1 MERHSLAL
9 ACANMSLMLKTW
21 RGRVNYH
28 ANRGCLSMSIASYSD
43 LRVIAYN
50 NVSVGEGASTELST
64 SSGSKHFFLEY

>member
-21 RGRVNYH
+21 RERMNYH
-28 ANRGCLSMSIASYSD
+28 ANRGCLSIASYSD

-50 NVSVGEGASTELST
+50 NVSVGEGA
-64 SSGSKHFFLEY
+64 